1 MQQRVK
7 VPSGRLL
14 AIGDIHGCFGKL
26 SALVEQVAPGQDD
39 RVIFLG
45 DYIDR
50 GSQSRQV
57 LEFLIDFR
65 ARFPAT
71 VYLRGNHEQMLLD
84 ARGGD
89 PYAVALYL
97 QNGGLATL
105 DCYGGGFDRLPSE
118 HLAFIG
124 GLPCLH
130 EEQSFVFAH
139 AGLRPEMAIDRQS
152 ERDLLWI
159 RDSFLS
165 STYDWGK
172 VVVHGHTP
180 SPSVEF
186 RTNRI
191 GIDTGAF
198 MAERQGYDP
207 ALGYGLLTCID
218 LGSKRLW
225 QT

>member
-1 MQQRVK
+1 MQERVK
-7 VPSGRLL
+7 EPSGLLL
-14 AIGDIHGCFGKL
+14 AVGDIHGCFDKL
-26 SALVEQVAPGQDD
+26 SALMEQVAPGRDD

-50 GSQSRQV
+50 GPQSRQV
-57 LEFLIDFR
+57 LDFLIDFR
-65 ARFPAT
+65 RRFPGS
-71 VYLRGNHEQMLLD
+71 VFLRGNHEQMLLD

-89 PYAVALYL
+89 LYAVALYM

-105 DCYGGGFDRLPSE
+105 DCYGGDFDRMPPE
-118 HLAFIG
+118 HLDFISD
-124 GLPCLH
+124 LPCLH
-130 EEQSFVFAH
+130 EEKRFVFAH
-139 AGLRPEMAIDRQS
+139 AGLRPERAIDRQS

-165 STYDWGK
+165 SCYDWGK

-180 SPSVEF
+180 SPAVEF
-186 RTNRI
+186 RANRI

-198 MAERQGYDP
+198 MAERQRYDP